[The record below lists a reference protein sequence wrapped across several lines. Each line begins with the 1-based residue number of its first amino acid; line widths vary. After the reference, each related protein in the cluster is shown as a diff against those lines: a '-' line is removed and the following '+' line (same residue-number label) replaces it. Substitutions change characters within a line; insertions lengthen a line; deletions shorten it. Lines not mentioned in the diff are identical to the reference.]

1 MPDSIS
7 FLARPANGA
16 AVLKTKDPNMNTLT
30 PEEREI
36 GRANYYE
43 AAGVNRR
50 DFLTGV
56 VAVGAVTGGGLG
68 AMYFGYDKIAD
79 PVRVGVIGTGDEG
92 NVLIGAISPE
102 YLQVVAIA
110 DIRPYNIFRA
120 FHGDWAGSNPQ
131 FTHSLRTGLIQKYG
145 WSSEDEARQHV
156 KVYKDDYH
164 DLLDDPD
171 VEAVIIA
178 LPLHL
183 HAQVAIEAMQHGKH
197 VLTEKLMAHNVAQCK
212 VMSRVS
218 EQEGLYLA
226 TGHQRHYSVLYDN
239 AVNLLQWGVLGQ
251 VHHIRAQWHRGNL
264 PGRDSWQQALP
275 GGEEI
280 TEMGEKVRVD
290 KIADQLASYK
300 RKLKGQK
307 DPAAY
312 DLLQKQIRQWTAW
325 NSDRDLNAEE
335 HDYRSM
341 MLGNGRQ
348 RSALEE
354 LCRWR
359 LWERT
364 GGGLMA
370 ELGSHQLDAAS
381 IFISAMSKGDKKVHP
396 LTCYAVGGRH
406 IFGMDREAEDH
417 VYCLF
422 EFPGPEYE
430 PGFDVGYED
439 KVSNIPDPTHGIPGY
454 NEDSNKKIVVSYSSI
469 NGNGFGGYGEV
480 VMGTKGTLIL
490 EREQEVMLYRTSDKS
505 SRINVK
511 DDKGGPAMDTQASG
525 GPSAAAAVAVAAES
539 GPVSRGYTEE
549 LEHWAWLVRNHDAR
563 DPQSQPRC
571 KPEVA
576 MGDGI
581 IALTAN
587 VAIRQSIR
595 GETGFV
601 QFKEEWFDIHNDAT
615 PDGSSVEEEGKRL
628 NA

>member
-1 MPDSIS
+1 
-7 FLARPANGA
+7 
-16 AVLKTKDPNMNTLT
+16 MNSLT
-30 PEEREI
+30 QEEREI

-43 AAGVNRR
+43 ASGVSRR
-50 DFLTGV
+50 DFLKGV
-56 VAVGAVTGGGLG
+56 VAAGAVTGGGLG
-68 AMYFGYDKIAD
+68 AMYFGYEKVDK
-79 PVRVGVIGTGDEG
+79 PLRVGVIGTGDEG
-92 NVLIGAISPE
+92 NILIGAISPD

-110 DIRPYNIFRA
+110 DIRPYNIHRA
-120 FHGDWAGSNPQ
+120 FHGDWGGSNPA
-131 FTHSLRTGLIQKYG
+131 FTHSLRTGLIEKYG
-145 WSSEDEARQHV
+145 WSGEDEARRHV
-156 KVYKDDYH
+156 KVYKDDYRK
-164 DLLDDPD
+164 LLDDPD

-183 HAQVAIEAMQHGKH
+183 HAEVAVQAMQKGKH

-212 VMSRVS
+212 VMSRVA
-218 EQEGLYLA
+218 EETGLYLA

-239 AVNLLQWGVLGQ
+239 AVNLLQWGILGQ

-280 TEMGEKVRVD
+280 SRNGERVLD
-290 KIADQLASYK
+290 DRIANQLASFK
-300 RKLKGQK
+300 KQLDREK
-307 DPAAY
+307 DPAKF
-312 DLLQKQIRQWTAW
+312 DLLQKKIRQWEAW
-325 NSDRDLNAEE
+325 NSDREVNAEG
-335 HDYRSM
+335 HGYLTTTLS
-341 MLGNGRQ
+341 NGRP

-359 LWERT
+359 LWART

-381 IFISAMSKGDKKVHP
+381 IFISALSKEKKKVHP
-396 LTCYAVGGRH
+396 LTVYAVGGRH
-406 IFGMDREAEDH
+406 IFGMDRDAEDH

-422 EFPGPEYE
+422 EFPGPEYDAD
-430 PGFDVGYED
+430 FDVGYLD
-439 KVSNIPDPTHGIPGY
+439 RASNVPDPERGIPGY
-454 NEDSNKKIVVSYSSI
+454 QEDNNKKIVVSYSSI

-511 DDKGGPAMDTQASG
+511 DDKGAPVMDTQASG
-525 GPSAAAAVAVAAES
+525 GPSAAAALAVAADS

-563 DPQSQPRC
+563 DPQAQPRC

-587 VAIRQSIR
+587 VAIRRSIQ
-595 GETGFV
+595 GESGFV
-601 QFKEEWFDIHNDAT
+601 QFNEEWFDIHNDET
-615 PDGSSVEEEGKRL
+615 PDGSSVEDERKRM